1 MTLHDSYKRNKAA
14 LLLNESICEENRQL
28 WQEFFEYEEYK
39 LKRKNSIPS
48 LDEGCIK
55 TLLTYVQ
62 RFKNLNN
69 WLGNKPWVNLA
80 KADIKQVYDRLE
92 EGKIMNCRGKP
103 VADRMSYYSKIMKSK
118 PFKMAG
124 KADLA
129 AEVLEFYKPSE
140 NREVRFIS
148 EEIFR
153 KIEMVINKVEYKALV
168 WLSWDIGEN
177 INSLLRLR
185 RKDFKRQSVDGRQPE
200 YAINFPK
207 NILKRSRTPRTE
219 LTNYQET
226 VQYLDIILEPLDGEE
241 HLFSFGYASSRK
253 FLNRA
258 IRKTHVKCVTGHKPT
273 WKDFRSG
280 MACHLLK
287 IGWTRDEINARLGH
301 KPSSPE
307 IDKYITFLA
316 IDRRRA
322 KVKHEET
329 TLIKLKDELEEV
341 KLREKSY
348 VLRIDRMLAEFD
360 EDRKEKEQQIRI
372 LQDEARKGKRRDA
385 IVLGFIQNR
394 AKKGKIKDILKALY
408 EEGLEEELLQMN

>member
-1 MTLHDSYKRNKAA
+1 
-14 LLLNESICEENRQL
+14 
-28 WQEFFEYEEYK
+28 
-39 LKRKNSIPS
+39 
-48 LDEGCIK
+48 
-55 TLLTYVQ
+55 
-62 RFKNLNN
+62 
-69 WLGNKPWVNLA
+69 
-80 KADIKQVYDRLE
+80 
-92 EGKIMNCRGKP
+92 
-103 VADRMSYYSKIMKSK
+103 
-118 PFKMAG
+118 
-124 KADLA
+124 
-129 AEVLEFYKPSE
+129 
-140 NREVRFIS
+140 
-148 EEIFR
+148 
-153 KIEMVINKVEYKALV
+153 
-168 WLSWDIGEN
+168 
-177 INSLLRLR
+177 
-185 RKDFKRQSVDGRQPE
+185 
-200 YAINFPK
+200 
-207 NILKRSRTPRTE
+207 
-219 LTNYQET
+219 
-226 VQYLDIILEPLDGEE
+226 
-241 HLFSFGYASSRK
+241 
-253 FLNRA
+253 
-258 IRKTHVKCVTGHKPT
+258 
-273 WKDFRSG
+273 